1 MEEGLGS
8 TELSIKNLPP
18 ELNLENVLNLELKD
32 MLNLCSTNAKFRAI
46 CKKYEELIYNN
57 LLKRDFG
64 FYNEKIGSK
73 IVYKLL
79 YEISK
84 WDRDLTPFNIY
95 KPIQEYDYKGL
106 QHLINLGF
114 LHKTRYVNITPLEYV
129 IINYNKIPRE
139 KQGDANK
146 IIDLI
151 VKITI
156 QSNNISPIQ
165 LKSYI
170 LSKMLSSKYKRQI
183 IDVCKHIINTK
194 YFLEMISSK
203 YYNPE
208 LHDVMEYIKSLVKS
222 DLQKYIYPKS
232 TTILQSIENNDIQ
245 MLNELLTNKKYTKD
259 ELNSSLPL
267 VIGSNNLDLINLLL
281 NNGSDINYN
290 KGYPLKYAIDSIKV
304 NTNTIEH
311 LIKRGADVT
320 IGKNSI
326 LKLAIKRRRYDI
338 MKLLLEKTPS
348 NQILPG
354 IAHELFKIFRLKVRL
369 DLERL
374 LESKGFANPYPHIE
388 ADSDYEYR

>member
-1 MEEGLGS
+1 MEGLGS
-8 TELSIKNLPP
+8 SELSIKNLPP
-18 ELNLENVLNLELKD
+18 ELNLENVLNLELQD
-32 MLNLCSTNAKFRAI
+32 MLNLCSTNSKFREI

-84 WDRDLTPFNIY
+84 WDRNLTPFNIY

-106 QHLINLGF
+106 QHLVDLGF
-114 LHKTRYVNITPLEYV
+114 LNKTRYVNTTPLEYV
-129 IINYNKIPRE
+129 IINYNKIPNE
-139 KQGDANK
+139 KQGVANK

-156 QSNNISPIQ
+156 SSDNITPIE

-194 YFLEMISSK
+194 YFLEIISSE
-203 YYNPE
+203 YYNPK
-208 LHDVMEYIKSLVKS
+208 LHDAMEYMKSLVKS
-222 DLQKYIYPKS
+222 DLQKYIYPIS

-245 MLNELLTNKKYTKD
+245 TLNELLMNKKYTND
-259 ELNSSLPL
+259 ELNSSLLL
-267 VIGSNNLDLINLLL
+267 VIGSNNIDLINLLL
-281 NNGSDINYN
+281 NNGGDINHN
-290 KGYPLKYAIDSIKV
+290 KGYPLKYAIDSVKV
-304 NTNTIEH
+304 NAKTIEH
-311 LIKRGADVT
+311 LINRGANVMV
-320 IGKNSI
+320 GKNSI

-348 NQILPG
+348 DKILPD
-354 IAHELFKIFRLKVRL
+354 IARELFKIFRLKVRL

-374 LESKGFANPYPHIE
+374 LESKGFTNPYPHIE